1 MNPCDIIRKKRMGQ
15 ELTEMEIRAFV
26 DGVVDGSF
34 ADYQI
39 SALLMAICINGM
51 TDRETLALTL
61 AMAKSGDTLDLSDIP
76 GVKADKHS
84 TGGVGDTTSLI
95 LVPLVAACG
104 VKMAKMSGRGL
115 GFTGGTLDKL
125 ESIPGMRIDL
135 DNAAFRKQVRRRRS
149 PRRTRRST
157 RCAT

>member
-61 AMAKSGDTLDLSDIP
+61 ARICRVRVEDIFILEEGDP
-76 GVKADKHS
+76 NEG
-84 TGGVGDTTSLI
+84 
-95 LVPLVAACG
+95 P
-104 VKMAKMSGRGL
+104 
-115 GFTGGTLDKL
+115 
-125 ESIPGMRIDL
+125 
-135 DNAAFRKQVRRRRS
+135 Q
-149 PRRTRRST
+149 
-157 RCAT
+157 